1 MSQRPSP
8 PEPLKALLQAH
19 GLSQPSA
26 AFSASL
32 TQLVVSRYLPPRVE
46 PFRAGAW
53 LGHAILLVLAGLL
66 GLVTYAVSIGVS
78 AILVTSSAA
87 MVMGTGGL
95 IWLLELYRRRLLQQE
110 TVCE

>member
-1 MSQRPSP
+1 MSQRPSS
-8 PEPLKALLQAH
+8 PEPIKALLQAH

-32 TQLVVSRYLPPRVE
+32 TQLVVARYVPPRVE

-66 GLVTYAVSIGVS
+66 VLVTYAVPIAVS
-78 AILVTSSAA
+78 PILATSLAA
-87 MVMGTGGL
+87 LVMGTGSL
-95 IWLLELYRRRLLQQE
+95 LWLLEHHRKRLLQQE
-110 TVCE
+110 TVC